1 MTAHKFSRQREII
14 RNHLQSRCDH
24 PTAEMIYTALKEND
38 PKLSL
43 GTVYRN
49 LRLLSELGQISR
61 LPGEDGPDRYD
72 GNMVH
77 HGHFICRICGGIWD
91 LPLGDVSDQ
100 TMDALRSCAATV
112 EHMEITAKGLCPDC
126 VRVQEDQAI

>member
-1 MTAHKFSRQREII
+1 MTAHKFSRQRELI

-61 LPGEDGPDRYD
+61 LPGEDGPDRFD
-72 GNMVH
+72 
-77 HGHFICRICGGIWD
+77 
-91 LPLGDVSDQ
+91 
-100 TMDALRSCAATV
+100 DALRSCAAII

-126 VRVQEDQAI
+126 ANTGEVRGILRPKDPVF